1 MHYIIFDLE
10 WNQPSSASAA
20 VMEPV
25 YLTGEI
31 IEIGA
36 VKLNEDFEVVDEL
49 RLYIKP
55 QYYTKMHRKVAS
67 LTGIHDRDLASRGK
81 PFPDAFR
88 EFSDWCGEECC
99 YMTWSM
105 SDLPML
111 VENMQLHGIPTDK
124 LPNCCDIQRIFLRE
138 IMRSTRR
145 ISLDHALEILGERGD
160 TAHDALNDAK
170 NTAIVCG
177 RLDLQTYLPEYLGA
191 VFAFSPI
198 LKQYES
204 PRAVLADGEI
214 THFSCPWCGE
224 PAEGEAWLPW
234 GPDTYMTMAE
244 CTQGDEFFLYLEIT
258 QHAAGDYRAKLL
270 VYEMTDDLW
279 EVYQDGVEARKTRV

>member
-111 VENMQLHGIPTDK
+111 VENMQM
-124 LPNCCDIQRIFLRE
+124 N
-138 IMRSTRR
+138 
-145 ISLDHALEILGERGD
+145 
-160 TAHDALNDAK
+160 
-170 NTAIVCG
+170 
-177 RLDLQTYLPEYLGA
+177 
-191 VFAFSPI
+191 
-198 LKQYES
+198 
-204 PRAVLADGEI
+204 
-214 THFSCPWCGE
+214 
-224 PAEGEAWLPW
+224 
-234 GPDTYMTMAE
+234 
-244 CTQGDEFFLYLEIT
+244 
-258 QHAAGDYRAKLL
+258 
-270 VYEMTDDLW
+270 
-279 EVYQDGVEARKTRV
+279 

>member
-1 MHYIIFDLE
+1 
-10 WNQPSSASAA
+10 
-20 VMEPV
+20 
-25 YLTGEI
+25 
-31 IEIGA
+31 
-36 VKLNEDFEVVDEL
+36 
-49 RLYIKP
+49 
-55 QYYTKMHRKVAS
+55 
-67 LTGIHDRDLASRGK
+67 
-81 PFPDAFR
+81 
-88 EFSDWCGEECC
+88 
-99 YMTWSM
+99 MTWSM

-124 LPNCCDIQRIFLRE
+124 LPDCCDIQRIFLRE

-224 PAEGEAWLPW
+224 PAKGEAWLPY